1 MSGTSETD
9 IAVVGVGCRF
19 PDAWNASEYWRNID
33 RGVVSMRELSDD
45 QLRAAGHSEDDIRQ
59 PGFVRV
65 GAMLPGVADF
75 AADFFGYP
83 AREAETIDPQQRI
96 FLEACWEALEVAGL
110 PPGDDRLIT
119 GVFASA
125 AAGNYSAAM
134 FAAKVRDQG
143 LAAAIG
149 DLDLTVG
156 GQADFMTSRTAYK
169 LGLRGPAVSVQ
180 TGCSS
185 SLYSVHYGM
194 LSLLSG
200 ESDVVLA
207 GGATVVEPVLGYRP
221 VPGAWVSEDGYIRS
235 FDAKSTGTTYGSGV
249 GVVVLR
255 RLADA
260 LADGNTVLAVLRGSA
275 VGNDGGDRLGYSA
288 PRLDGVADVI
298 AAALRV
304 SGVGAD
310 QVGYVEAHGTGTP
323 LGDHIEL
330 LALSRAFR
338 QSSAGVGYCGLGS
351 VMSNI
356 GHLGPAAG
364 IAGLIKAIHVAR
376 TGKLPPHPAFDHPRD
391 PVDLAESPFFVTTSR
406 ADSTVD
412 GGHVVVNSMGVGG
425 TNAVV
430 VVGPPPAPTR
440 RPAPETPVVRMLLS
454 ARTRVELDQ
463 LSRTLSDRLDD
474 AAEDVADIAYTLR
487 TGRTHFGERRVVTA
501 PPDRLAAA
509 LRLPRPP
516 AVRTVRAERR
526 AAVLVAA
533 PDAPQAL
540 LAPLRAALPGA
551 EVVERLDQA
560 AGRYAV
566 VLGAGT
572 ASPAPR
578 EADGVVLAT
587 TVEPA
592 EQLDLALTTAWLHGV
607 DVAWAA
613 TLPAAGRRV
622 PLPTY
627 PFQRK
632 RYWPL
637 DRLDV
642 FTRRTAAPA
651 SRSTPAE
658 AGSVEESIARI
669 WQELFDTET
678 IGPDAEFGALGGTS
692 LLSVQMVLR
701 IQQEHGV
708 MINLNRAGGSRATVR
723 GLAEIVRSGAGGA
736 DDKTTAAERD
746 GTLIDA
752 DLELPIGPLADRKAP
767 GHDVLLTGGAGY
779 LGAFLLH
786 ELLAASKGKVYCVVR
801 AADEAAGLRRLTA
814 AARKVALPDPDP
826 ERVVAVPADLRD
838 FATAAAGFRGGELAE
853 RIGHIVHCAARV
865 VFTEPYKTLRED
877 NVLPMAGLLNWA
889 CATGIRDFSYVS
901 TLAATGSAMG
911 TGGTRMETRKQ
922 PLHPDLGGY
931 GVSKWVGER
940 LLEKAEAAGIRGR
953 VFRPG
958 LIMAARD
965 TGACNHKDLVWQM
978 LASGLATGAH
988 PTDERAE
995 PVAPVDVIARAVAQL
1010 ALSAG
1015 SSGRVYHLADQRS
1028 ISTRELFEML
1038 ADAGLPTEALP
1049 LPRWQRQVADAALA
1063 QGSDVMSAVALYELE
1078 GHELAEDDVQVR
1090 GWQPWLRKQSLSS
1103 TVTPEQLRAGLV
1115 FLATRHEEFRSV
1127 LPHLAAASA
1136 ATPLVAAP
1144 TAVDTNP
1151 AKELA

>member
-1 MSGTSETD
+1 MSAAETD

-19 PDAWNASEYWRNID
+19 PDAWNAGDYWRNID
-33 RGVVSMRELSDD
+33 RGVVSMRELSDE
-45 QLRAAGHSEDDIRQ
+45 QLRAAGHTEEDIAR

-65 GAMLPGVADF
+65 GATLPGVAEF

-96 FLEACWEALEVAGL
+96 FLETCWEALESAGL
-110 PPGDDRLIT
+110 PPASDRLVT

-134 FAAKVRDQG
+134 FAAKARDEG

-200 ESDVVLA
+200 ETDVVLA
-207 GGATVVEPVLGYRP
+207 GGATVIEPVLGYLP

-260 LADGNTVLAVLRGSA
+260 LADGNPVLAVLRGSA
-275 VGNDGGDRLGYSA
+275 VGNDGGDRLGYAA
-288 PRLDGVADVI
+288 PRLDGVADVV

-304 SGVGAD
+304 ADVRAD

-330 LALSRAFR
+330 LALARAFR
-338 QSSAGVGYCGLGS
+338 ETGTGTGYCGLGS

-376 TGKLPPHPAFDHPRD
+376 TGSLPPHPAFDHPRD
-391 PVDLAESPFFVTTSR
+391 PVDLAGSPFFVTTER
-406 ADSTVD
+406 RDTAVA

-430 VVGPPPAPTR
+430 VVGPPPAPVR
-440 RPAPETPVVRMLLS
+440 PPAPEQDVVRLVLS

-463 LSRTLSDRLDD
+463 LSRALGDHLDE
-474 AAEDVADIAYTLR
+474 AGGAVADIAYTLR
-487 TGRTHFGERRVVTA
+487 VGRTSFEERRVVTA
-501 PPDRLAAA
+501 PPGRLAAA

-516 AVRTVRAERR
+516 AVRTVRAQPRTP
-526 AAVLVAA
+526 VLVAGPGTPA
-533 PDAPQAL
+533 DL
-540 LAPLRAALPGA
+540 LAVLRAALPA
-551 EVVERLDQA
+551 AAVTERLDEA
-560 AGRYAV
+560 AGRYAIV
-566 VLGAGT
+566 AG
-572 ASPAPR
+572 PADTPVR
-578 EADGVVLAT
+578 EADGVVAG
-587 TVEPA
+587 PGDR
-592 EQLDLALTTAWLHGV
+592 LDEALTTAWLHGV
-607 DVAWAA
+607 AVDWAA
-613 TLPAAGRRV
+613 VAPGTGRRV
-622 PLPTY
+622 PLPAY

-637 DRLDV
+637 DRLDA

-651 SRSTPAE
+651 TPPASPGGE
-658 AGSVEESIARI
+658 PGSVEESIARI
-669 WQELFDTET
+669 WRELFEVEAV
-678 IGPDAEFGALGGTS
+678 GPDAEFGALGGTS
-692 LLSVQMVLR
+692 LLSVQMALR

-723 GLAEIVRSGAGGA
+723 RLAAMVRAGAGGEA
-736 DDKTTAAERD
+736 DRSTAADRD
-746 GTLIDA
+746 GALVDA
-752 DLELPIGPLADRKAP
+752 DLELPIGPLSDRKAP
-767 GHDVLLTGGAGY
+767 GRDVLLTGAAGY

-786 ELLAASKGKVYCVVR
+786 ELLAASKGRVYCVVR
-801 AADEAAGLRRLTA
+801 AGDEAEGLARLRA
-814 AARKVALPDPDP
+814 AARKVALPEPDP

-838 FATAAAGFRGGELAE
+838 FTAAAGRFRDGELAD

-889 CATGIRDFSYVS
+889 LATGVRDFSFVS
-901 TLAATGSAMG
+901 TLAATGPANG
-911 TGGTRMETRKQ
+911 TGTRMETRKQ

-940 LLEKAEAAGIRGR
+940 LLEKAEAAGLRGR

-978 LASGLATGAH
+978 LASGVAAGAH

-1010 ALSAG
+1010 ALAPG
-1015 SSGRVYHLADQRS
+1015 SVGRVYHLADSRS

-1038 ADAGLPTEALP
+1038 GDAGLPTSPQP
-1049 LPRWQRQVADAALA
+1049 LPQWQRRIADAALA
-1063 QGSDVMSAVALYELE
+1063 DGSEVMSAVALYELE

-1090 GWQPWLRKQSLSS
+1090 SWQPWLRKQGLSS
-1103 TVTPEQLRAGLV
+1103 AITPAQLRAGLA
-1115 FLATRHEEFRSV
+1115 FLASRHPEFGGL
-1127 LPHLAAASA
+1127 LPRLA
-1136 ATPLVAAP
+1136 TDRVKE
-1144 TAVDTNP
+1144 P
-1151 AKELA
+1151 A